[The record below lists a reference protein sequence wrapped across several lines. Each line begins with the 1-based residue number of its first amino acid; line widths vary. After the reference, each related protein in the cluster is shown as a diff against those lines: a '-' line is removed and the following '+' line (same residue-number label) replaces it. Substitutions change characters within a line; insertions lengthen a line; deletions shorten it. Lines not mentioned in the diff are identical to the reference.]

1 MMCID
6 FNILLSWYVPA
17 LMLEFADLGCTIIYD
32 SCSFVPPS
40 GVKGMLRRLG
50 SPALT
55 NALSAHTADD
65 LCEAS
70 AYRFDEPPKKS
81 RLDDLPSKCKLQIKM
96 S

>member
-1 MMCID
+1 MMWHGSVVHRIGT
-6 FNILLSWYVPA
+6 PA
-17 LMLEFADLGCTIIYD
+17 PRSCSLTLVVKECKND
-32 SCSFVPPS
+32 SCSFGPPS

-96 S
+96 

>member
-1 MMCID
+1 
-6 FNILLSWYVPA
+6 
-17 LMLEFADLGCTIIYD
+17 
-32 SCSFVPPS
+32 
-40 GVKGMLRRLG
+40 MLRRLG

-96 S
+96 P